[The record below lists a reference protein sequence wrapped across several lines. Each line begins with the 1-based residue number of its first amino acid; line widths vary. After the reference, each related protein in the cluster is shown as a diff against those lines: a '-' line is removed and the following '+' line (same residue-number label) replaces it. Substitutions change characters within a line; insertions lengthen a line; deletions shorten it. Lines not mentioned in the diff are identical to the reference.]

1 MPNDLCK
8 SGSNEQDTE
17 WLAYSSAPN
26 TGQYGVSGLDGL
38 LRGEPFEREADS
50 FAGQKDAT
58 VSLSDRHVP
67 VPIGVSKVPE
77 ASGFFRGV
85 AELGVVTVLGATFHE
100 VNPVAR
106 GRLKLVDVRQAP
118 AQLA

>member
-1 MPNDLCK
+1 LYFAP
-8 SGSNEQDTE
+8 
-17 WLAYSSAPN
+17 LA
-26 TGQYGVSGLDGL
+26 
-38 LRGEPFEREADS
+38 LRNFRIEAAG

-58 VSLSDRHVP
+58 VSLADRHVP

-106 GRLKLVDVRQAP
+106 GRLKLVDARQAP
-118 AQLA
+118 AQLGRPGSGKLLNPGSPNNQSNNQ